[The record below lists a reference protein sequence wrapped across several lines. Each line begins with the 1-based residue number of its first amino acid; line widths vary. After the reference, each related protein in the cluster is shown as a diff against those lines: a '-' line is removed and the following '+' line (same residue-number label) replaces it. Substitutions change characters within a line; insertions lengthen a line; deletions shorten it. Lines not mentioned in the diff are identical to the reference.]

1 MKNIRCKSFKQWIS
15 THKKECVGASLV
27 ALLAVGTAGFA
38 LTQSHHQAQLNSAK
52 TATSQLTK
60 TSSSEKTT
68 QLGEVGENIA
78 TTDDVSATQSG
89 TSSKNTSSES
99 SSSDGSGTSAG
110 ASTTSSEKSSATSG
124 STSSSSSSSNSQSAS
139 TTKASTAQGKKPG
152 QNKRWVVDKPA
163 WDETVVVK
171 EAWDEPVYEKKRFYK
186 MSDGK
191 VFDNVEDVIAYRKKV
206 MMSTGVM
213 LSDSSFH
220 KKVLVKTEH
229 HPAQTKVVHHPE
241 QGHWE
246 QLIKRKLSTTNNQV
260 IADKPRHLYLS
271 TLNEK
276 AYTESFKPKRK
287 RADKQGSSY
296 LVSGV
301 SLAHIKQNKWLC
313 RPKTNASSNACVYI
327 HMSGTP

>member
-52 TATSQLTK
+52 TATSQLAK

-99 SSSDGSGTSAG
+99 SSPDGSGTPAG

-163 WDETVVVK
+163 WDETVVVEK
-171 EAWDEPVYEKKRFYK
+171 AWDEPIYERKRFYK
-186 MSDGK
+186 TSDGK
-191 VFDNVEDVIAYRKKV
+191 VFPTVEECIAYEEKVILETGKTVSNSSIYKKV
-206 MMSTGVM
+206 QVGT
-213 LSDSSFH
+213 
-220 KKVLVKTEH
+220 KH

-246 QLIKRKLSTTNNQV
+246 
-260 IADKPRHLYLS
+260 
-271 TLNEK
+271 
-276 AYTESFKPKRK
+276 
-287 RADKQGSSY
+287 
-296 LVSGV
+296 
-301 SLAHIKQNKWLC
+301 
-313 RPKTNASSNACVYI
+313 
-327 HMSGTP
+327 

>member
-52 TATSQLTK
+52 TATSQLAK

-163 WDETVVVK
+163 WDETVVVEK
-171 EAWDEPVYEKKRFYK
+171 AWDEPIYEKK
-186 MSDGK
+186 K
-191 VFDNVEDVIAYRKKV
+191 VWWVRDSKGNTKEFSTSEACCAYAEKLTIELGEGVSSGTIRKKV
-206 MMSTGVM
+206 QVGT
-213 LSDSSFH
+213 
-220 KKVLVKTEH
+220 KH
-229 HPAQTKVVHHPE
+229 HPAKTEVRHHKE

-246 QLIKRKLSTTNNQV
+246 
-260 IADKPRHLYLS
+260 
-271 TLNEK
+271 
-276 AYTESFKPKRK
+276 
-287 RADKQGSSY
+287 
-296 LVSGV
+296 
-301 SLAHIKQNKWLC
+301 
-313 RPKTNASSNACVYI
+313 
-327 HMSGTP
+327 